1 MARPL
6 FYYTAAFANYDF
18 GPQHPLKPR
27 RLGMTYQLL
36 DAYGLF
42 ETALDLAEPQH
53 LDSEEAAETHSPDY
67 LEALSR
73 MDREGMFPQARRYGV
88 GTGDVPYFP
97 EIYGSSLLYTGASA
111 QAAQAVVEGGRVA
124 FNISGGLHH
133 AHYARAAGFCVLN
146 DCAVALRRLRRRF
159 DRVAYVD
166 IDVHHGDGVQEL
178 FFDDPSVLTISLHE
192 SGRTL
197 FPGTGYTDEIGVGA
211 GEGYAVNLPFAPYT
225 DDTTWIEAWRAS
237 ALPILRAFDPEAIVL
252 QMGTDTHV
260 LDPLAHLCLTAQGWL
275 EAVRDV
281 QALGKPIVAVGG
293 GGYNLTTV
301 TRMWALAVTTLA
313 GVEVPDTV
321 PASYRYRDEIPAL
334 RDHETFSVPAREAS
348 MAQAFAAK
356 SVEELQSLLFPRFGL
371 SGQDSGSY
379 SFADPKP
386 PENRRQ

>member
-6 FYYTAAFANYDF
+6 FFYTDAFAGYNF

-27 RLGMTYQLL
+27 RLGMTYDLL
-36 DAYGLF
+36 DSYGVF
-42 ETALDLAEPQH
+42 ENALEVVEPQH
-53 LDSEEAAETHSPDY
+53 ADEAEVAETHSVDY

-73 MDREGMFPQARRYGV
+73 MDRDGMIPQARRYGV
-88 GTGDVPYFP
+88 GTGDVPFFP

-111 QAAQAVVEGGRVA
+111 QAAQAIIDGAGGGRVA

-146 DCAVALRRLRRRF
+146 DCAVALHRLRRHF

-211 GEGYAVNLPFAPYT
+211 GEGFAVNLPFAPYT
-225 DDTTWIEAWRAS
+225 EDETWIEAWRSA

-260 LDPLAHLCLTAQGWL
+260 LDPMAHLCLTAQGWL
-275 EAVRDV
+275 EAVKDV

-301 TRMWALAVTTLA
+301 TRMWTLAVTTLA
-313 GVEVPDTV
+313 GIDVPDTV
-321 PASYRYRDEIPAL
+321 PASYRYRDDIPTL
-334 RDHETFSVPAREAS
+334 RDHETFTVPAREAK
-348 MAQAFAAK
+348 FARDIAAR
-356 SVEELQSLLFPRFGL
+356 SVEELQALLFPRYGL
-371 SGQDSGSY
+371 S
-379 SFADPKP
+379 
-386 PENRRQ
+386 

>member
-6 FYYTAAFANYDF
+6 FFYTDLFAGYDF

-36 DAYGLF
+36 DAYGVF
-42 ETALDLAEPQH
+42 DTALELAAPQH
-53 LDSEEAAETHSPDY
+53 ADEEEVAETHSRDY
-67 LEALSR
+67 LEALSQ
-73 MDREGMFPQARRYGV
+73 MDREGMIPQARRYGV
-88 GTGDVPYFP
+88 GTGDVPFFP
-97 EIYGSSLLYTGASA
+97 QIYGSSLLYTGASA
-111 QAAQAVVEGGRVA
+111 QAAQAIIDGAGGGQAA

-133 AHYARAAGFCVLN
+133 AHFARAAGFCVLN
-146 DCAVALRRLRRRF
+146 DCAVALRRLRRKF
-159 DRVAYVD
+159 SRVAYVD

-225 DDTTWIEAWRAS
+225 DDVTWIEAWRAS
-237 ALPILRAFDPEAIVL
+237 ALPILLAFDPEAIVL

-275 EAVRDV
+275 EAVKDV

-301 TRMWALAVTTLA
+301 TRMWTLAVTTLA
-313 GVEVPDTV
+313 GIDVPDTV
-321 PASYRYRDEIPAL
+321 PASYRYRADIPAL
-334 RDHETFSVPAREAS
+334 RDHETLAIPARETAT
-348 MAQAFAAK
+348 ARDFAAR
-356 SVEELQSLLFPRFGL
+356 SVSELQHLLFPRFGI
-371 SGQDSGSY
+371 S
-379 SFADPKP
+379 
-386 PENRRQ
+386 

>member
-6 FYYTAAFANYDF
+6 FFYTDAFSGYDF

-36 DAYGLF
+36 DAYGVF
-42 ETALDLAEPQH
+42 DTALEVVEPEH
-53 LDSEEAAETHSPDY
+53 ADEEEVAETHSRDY

-73 MDREGMFPQARRYGV
+73 MDREGDIPQARRYGV
-88 GTGDVPYFP
+88 GTGDVPFFP

-111 QAAQAVVEGGRVA
+111 QAAQAIIDGAGGGQVA
-124 FNISGGLHH
+124 FNIAGGLHH

-146 DCAVALRRLRRRF
+146 DCAVALRRLRRKF
-159 DRVAYVD
+159 NRVAYVD

-192 SGRTL
+192 SGHTL

-225 DDTTWIEAWRAS
+225 DDTTWIEAWRAA
-237 ALPILRAFDPEAIVL
+237 ALPLLKAFDPEAIVL

-275 EAVRDV
+275 EAVKDV

-301 TRMWALAVTTLA
+301 TRMWALAVTTLV
-313 GVEVPDTV
+313 GIDVPDTV
-321 PASYRYRDEIPAL
+321 PAAYRYRNEIPTL
-334 RDHETFSVPAREAS
+334 RDHSAYMVPAREAGI
-348 MAQAFAAK
+348 ARDFAAR
-356 SVEELQSLLFPRFGL
+356 SVQELQTLLFPRFGL
-371 SGQDSGSY
+371 N
-379 SFADPKP
+379 PT
-386 PENRRQ
+386 

>member
-6 FYYTAAFANYDF
+6 FFYTDSFAGYDF

-36 DAYGLF
+36 DSYGVF
-42 ETALDLAEPQH
+42 DTALEVVEPQH
-53 LDSEEAAETHSPDY
+53 ADEEEVAQTHSIDY

-73 MDREGMFPQARRYGV
+73 MDREGMIPQARRYGV

-111 QAAQAVVEGGRVA
+111 HAAQAIVEGAGGGQVA

-146 DCAVALRRLRRRF
+146 DCAVALRRLRHRF
-159 DRVAYVD
+159 ERVAYVD

-192 SGRTL
+192 TGRTL
-197 FPGTGYTDEIGVGA
+197 FPGTGYTDEIGVGD

-225 DDTTWIEAWRAS
+225 EDQTWIEAWRAA

-260 LDPLAHLCLTAQGWL
+260 RDPLAHLCLTAQGWL
-275 EAVRDV
+275 EAIKDV

-301 TRMWALAVTTLA
+301 TRMWTLAVTTLA
-313 GVEVPDTV
+313 GIDVEDNVPT
-321 PASYRYRDEIPAL
+321 SYRYRDEIPTL
-334 RDHETFSVPAREAS
+334 RDHDTVAVSAREAKL
-348 MAQAFAAK
+348 AQAFAAQ
-356 SVEELQSLLFPRFGL
+356 SVEEIQSQLFSRFGL
-371 SGQDSGSY
+371 V
-379 SFADPKP
+379 
-386 PENRRQ
+386 

>member
-1 MARPL
+1 MARPFF
-6 FYYTAAFANYDF
+6 FYSDAFAGYDF

-42 ETALDLAEPQH
+42 DTALEVMEPH
-53 LDSEEAAETHSPDY
+53 HADEEEVAETHSRDY

-73 MDREGMFPQARRYGV
+73 MDRQGMIPQARRYGV
-88 GTGDVPYFP
+88 GTGDVPFFP

-111 QAAQAVVEGGRVA
+111 QAAQAIIDGAGKVA

-146 DCAVALRRLRRRF
+146 DCAVALRRLRTAF
-159 DRVAYVD
+159 SRVAYVD

-178 FFDDPSVLTISLHE
+178 FFDDPTVLTISLHE
-192 SGRTL
+192 TGRTL
-197 FPGTGYTDEIGVGA
+197 FPGTGYIDEIGVGE

-225 DDTTWIEAWRAS
+225 EDTTWIEAWRSA

-252 QMGTDTHV
+252 QLGTDTHT

-275 EAVRDV
+275 EAVKDV
-281 QALGKPIVAVGG
+281 QSLGKPIVAVGG

-301 TRMWALAVTTLA
+301 TRMWTLAVTTLA
-313 GVEVPDTV
+313 GIEVPDAV
-321 PASYRYRDEIPAL
+321 PESYRYRDQIPTL
-334 RDHETFSVPAREAS
+334 RDHQSPQIGAKEAKLAR
-348 MAQAFAAK
+348 AFAAQ
-356 SVEELQSLLFPRFGL
+356 SVDELQQLLFPHFRL
-371 SGQDSGSY
+371 S
-379 SFADPKP
+379 
-386 PENRRQ
+386 

>member
-6 FYYTAAFANYDF
+6 FFYTDSFAGYDF

-27 RLGMTYQLL
+27 RLGMTYDLL

-42 ETALDLAEPQH
+42 EEVLEVVEPQH
-53 LDSEEAAETHSPDY
+53 ADEEEVAETHSRDY

-73 MDREGMFPQARRYGV
+73 MDREGMISQARRYGV
-88 GTGDVPYFP
+88 GTGDVPFFP

-111 QAAQAVVEGGRVA
+111 QAAQAIIDGMGGGKVA

-146 DCAVALRRLRRRF
+146 DCAVALRRLRRKF

-197 FPGTGYTDEIGVGA
+197 FPGTGYTDEIGVGE

-225 DDTTWIEAWRAS
+225 DDATWIEAWRAS

-275 EAVRDV
+275 EAVKDV

-301 TRMWALAVTTLA
+301 TRMWTLAVTTLA
-313 GVEVPDTV
+313 GGDVPDVV
-321 PASYRYRDEIPAL
+321 PASYRYRDEIPTL
-334 RDHETFSVPAREAS
+334 RDQVTYTVPDREARLAHS
-348 MAQAFAAK
+348 FADR
-356 SVEELQSLLFPRFGL
+356 SVEELTSSLFARFGL
-371 SGQDSGSY
+371 S
-379 SFADPKP
+379 
-386 PENRRQ
+386 

>member
-6 FYYTAAFANYDF
+6 FFYTEAFADYDF

-27 RLGMTYQLL
+27 RLGMTYDLL
-36 DAYGLF
+36 DSYGVF
-42 ETALDLAEPQH
+42 DTALEVRLPEMAD
-53 LDSEEAAETHSPDY
+53 EEEVAETHSPDY

-73 MDREGMFPQARRYGV
+73 MDREGLTPQSRRFGV
-88 GTGDVPYFP
+88 GTGDVPFFP
-97 EIYGSSLLYTGASA
+97 AIYGSSLLYTGASA
-111 QAAQAVVEGGRVA
+111 QAAQAILDGAGGGRVA

-146 DCAVALRRLRRRF
+146 DCAAALRRLRRRF

-225 DDTTWIEAWRAS
+225 EDATWIEAWRAS
-237 ALPILRAFDPEAIVL
+237 ALPILKAFGPEAIVL

-275 EAVRDV
+275 EAIKDV

-301 TRMWALAVTTLA
+301 TRMWTLAVTTLA
-313 GVEVPDTV
+313 GIDVPDAV
-321 PASYRYRDEIPAL
+321 PASFRYHKDIPTL
-334 RDHETFSVPAREAS
+334 RDHDRMMVPVREVKV
-348 MAQAFAAK
+348 AQDFADR
-356 SVEELQSLLFPRFGL
+356 SVEELQQLLFPRFGL
-371 SGQDSGSY
+371 S
-379 SFADPKP
+379 
-386 PENRRQ
+386 

>member
-6 FYYTAAFANYDF
+6 FFYSEAFAGYDF

-27 RLGMTYQLL
+27 RLGMTYRLL
-36 DAYGLF
+36 DSYGVF
-42 ETALDLAEPQH
+42 DSALEVVTPQH
-53 LDSEEAAETHSPDY
+53 ADEQEVGETHSLDY

-73 MDREGMFPQARRYGV
+73 MDREGMIAIARRYGV
-88 GTGDVPYFP
+88 GTGDVPFFP

-111 QAAQAVVEGGRVA
+111 QAAQAIIDGAGGGRVA

-146 DCAVALRRLRRRF
+146 DCAVALRHLRRKYS
-159 DRVAYVD
+159 RVAYVD

-192 SGRTL
+192 SGHTL

-225 DDTTWIEAWRAS
+225 DDATWIEAWRAGP
-237 ALPILRAFDPEAIVL
+237 LPILRAFDPEAIVL
-252 QMGTDTHV
+252 QMGTDTHL

-275 EAVRDV
+275 EAVKDV

-301 TRMWALAVTTLA
+301 TRMWTLAITTLA
-313 GVEVPDTV
+313 SLEVPDSV
-321 PASYRYRDEIPAL
+321 PASYRQRNEVPTLRDHDTFEIPARETKVA
-334 RDHETFSVPAREAS
+334 RDFASRSVD
-348 MAQAFAAK
+348 
-356 SVEELQSLLFPRFGL
+356 ELQHLLFPRFGL
-371 SGQDSGSY
+371 S
-379 SFADPKP
+379 
-386 PENRRQ
+386 